1 LSEITEEELEST
13 STFNIGN
20 KRMHGFLYWDL
31 KYFRPFF
38 TRRCFLIS
46 NPLLLALYRRS
57 FRFTQRELKEGKSHI
72 TELTEKW
79 FKDIN
84 RGSPLL
90 LSESEEELNQV
101 QGS

>member
-1 LSEITEEELEST
+1 
-13 STFNIGN
+13 
-20 KRMHGFLYWDL
+20 M
-31 KYFRPFF
+31 
-38 TRRCFLIS
+38 
-46 NPLLLALYRRS
+46 ALYRRS